1 MSTPG
6 RLPVYAQPP
15 QRVKLSKPKRT
26 TTTTTIP
33 SAAKENKRCASVH
46 NTSNK
51 RVQTNFST
59 KASRLRA
66 EASAKKLR
74 SLNTSSTTVASSAER
89 SSEVIDHGFVG
100 DVDANLSRF
109 EQDRLQ
115 KEEMEHHKR
124 SSIFYGAL
132 RVRQHPKKKTN
143 VTANASSHQ
152 SCSTS
157 KTPSAIRYNH
167 PSSSSSSSTIS
178 STKSYRRIPQHHH
191 EEESHAVAAPR
202 KTLFTPRSEA
212 AASRSSFRA
221 TRMGQVPDAL
231 MATTPRRQQHLH
243 QRRATLFPPTSTATS
258 TSSPIAS
265 SFSPLASSFV
275 EQQNYSAV
283 SSPSSVV
290 TPTSMMRRNTLH
302 PSFQSPFSST
312 SEGGWTSLEALS
324 PSAALFSAFASVSP
338 YTPRS
343 SSYSRRASIL
353 MPRSSLTPSRSSS
366 TSSSSASSASFSS
379 SALTMNR
386 HESRMMEPIIE
397 EEQVD
402 HEEDEAEEERW
413 LEGES
418 VVAMDHPP
426 HIEGEGEEVSLH
438 EDEDDEDEEDDEEED
453 EGLSLQEKLA
463 RMEAE
468 EMRLE
473 EEIRAMEAA
482 GNLQ

>member
-1 MSTPG
+1 MATPG

-15 QRVKLSKPKRT
+15 QRVKLGKPKRT
-26 TTTTTIP
+26 TTTTTVP
-33 SAAKENKRCASVH
+33 STAKENKRYATVH

-59 KASRLRA
+59 KASHLRA
-66 EASAKKLR
+66 EASSKKLR
-74 SLNTSSTTVASSAER
+74 SLNTSTTVASTAER
-89 SSEVIDHGFVG
+89 SSEVVDNGFVG

-167 PSSSSSSSTIS
+167 PSSSSSSTIS
-178 STKSYRRIPQHHH
+178 STKSFRRIPQHHH
-191 EEESHAVAAPR
+191 EEESRAVAAPR

-212 AASRSSFRA
+212 AASRSSIRA

-243 QRRATLFPPTSTATS
+243 QRRATLFPPTSTTTS

-275 EQQNYSAV
+275 EQQNHSTV
-283 SSPSSVV
+283 SSPSVV

-353 MPRSSLTPSRSSS
+353 MPRSSLTPSRSTS
-366 TSSSSASSASFSS
+366 TSSSSSSSSASFSS

-426 HIEGEGEEVSLH
+426 HIEGEGEEVSLN
-438 EDEDDEDEEDDEEED
+438 EDEDDENEEDDEEEE

-468 EMRLE
+468 ERRLE

-482 GNLQ
+482 GYLP